1 MRYFKLRSQL
11 GWTSYKVGRV
21 YKATHYELGTYAEVE
36 LIATKGPHSEDWEEV
51 SEEEYL
57 KQEGVLSD
65 LSKCS
70 FYEKELAL
78 TLESIK
84 NKLGIKSEEYST
96 STDKF
101 HNFNEGAI
109 RLKCTPERC
118 LEAYNT
124 KHLVSYADMLDKLD
138 DGVIPS
144 NDYIDEKLGDIINY
158 FILQK
163 IQLKQRN
170 NAVLPR

>member
-1 MRYFKLRSQL
+1 MRYLKYIFELDTLEFIHGRI
-11 GWTSYKVGRV
+11 YKSTDMVDGRCFEV
-21 YKATHYELGTYAEVE
+21 NYYARCNPEN
-36 LIATKGPHSEDWEEV
+36 WEEV
-51 SEEEYL
+51 SEEEYI
-57 KQEGVLSD
+57 KQEGRLSD

-124 KHLVSYADMLDKLD
+124 KHLVSYADILDGLDK
-138 DGVIPS
+138 GIVPS
-144 NDYIDEKLGDIINY
+144 DEYIDEKLGDIINY

>member
-1 MRYFKLRSQL
+1 MRYLK
-11 GWTSYKVGRV
+11 YKNKNDAGAFIYGRI
-21 YKATHYELGTYAEVE
+21 YKSTADVAGVVFEVNYYANSFPLE
-36 LIATKGPHSEDWEEV
+36 WEEV

-57 KQEGVLSD
+57 KQEGMLSD
-65 LSKCS
+65 LSKGS
-70 FYEKELAL
+70 FYDKELML
-78 TLESIK
+78 TLEEIK
-84 NKLGIKSEEYST
+84 RSLGLKSGEYAT
-96 STDKF
+96 TEDKF